1 MTARSRRIIA
11 IIVAVAVF
19 AIPIGVY
26 LSGRPGHQDALE
38 KAVID
43 LQFFPIRPPTTLR
56 GPGSLYHVDVDGNI
70 LGTVCEADQIL
81 VSALSQESPTTLIT
95 ATALEE
101 AEYSVEA

>member
-1 MTARSRRIIA
+1 MTVRSRRIVTTILAIA
-11 IIVAVAVF
+11 LF

-26 LSGRPGHQDALE
+26 VSGRPDHQDALE
-38 KAVID
+38 KAVVD

-56 GPGSLYHVDVDGNI
+56 GPGSLYHVDVNGNI

-101 AEYSVEA
+101 ASIV